1 MTTLNDTITSTFG
14 GDAKQDTNQY
24 PAGVP
29 AYHVPRE
36 WFVNVAKVMK
46 AADARLV
53 AEWATDESPLG
64 RGFGIYACY
73 AKDSEYLII
82 KTYAPLEDP
91 TFLSLTKKFVS
102 AYRFE
107 RQMRSLMGV
116 VPVGHPDPRPWIKHE
131 DWPEDAYPLRKTFD
145 ASKAMPRVKG
155 EYPFIKAEGE
165 GVYEIP
171 VGPVHAGII
180 EPGHFRF
187 QAVGEDI
194 LNLEERLG
202 YVHKGIE
209 KRFETLSW
217 KDGTRL
223 AGRVS
228 GDSTVAHS
236 LAYCRNGQSGSGH

>member
-1 MTTLNDTITSTFG
+1 MTTLNNTITSTLG
-14 GDAKQDTNQY
+14 TDAIQDNSQH
-24 PAGVP
+24 PVNVS
-29 AYHVPRE
+29 AYQIPRE
-36 WFVNVAKVMK
+36 RFAEIAKAIK
-46 AADARLV
+46 IAGARLV

-73 AKDSEYLII
+73 AKDSEYLIV

-91 TFLSLTKKFVS
+91 TFPSLTKKFVS

-131 DWPEDAYPLRKTFD
+131 DWPEGAYPLRKTFD

-155 EYPFIKAEGE
+155 EYRFIKAEGE

-180 EPGHFRF
+180 ERS
-187 QAVGEDI
+187 
-194 LNLEERLG
+194 
-202 YVHKGIE
+202 E
-209 KRFETLSW
+209 KI
-217 KDGTRL
+217 
-223 AGRVS
+223 
-228 GDSTVAHS
+228 
-236 LAYCRNGQSGSGH
+236 